1 MKTTWQPTLSDEAV
15 ILKPLEVTDF
25 EALYQVANDPA
36 LWEQHPARD
45 RYKREVFR
53 SFFDD
58 AISSQGAFLITDL
71 KNVEVIGS
79 SRYKPVEGVDAAVE
93 IGWSFLATA
102 YWGTGMNRRI
112 KQLMLDYAFS
122 QVDYVVFYIAVD
134 NIRSQKATEKLGAT
148 RISDFHLPLVK
159 ESPQDYTYLISRQHW
174 LENRML

>member
-71 KNVEVIGS
+71 KNGEVIGS
-79 SRYKPVEGVDAAVE
+79 SRYKPVEGVDSAVE

-112 KQLMLDYAFS
+112 KQLMLNYAFW
-122 QVDYVVFYIAVD
+122 DLM
-134 NIRSQKATEKLGAT
+134 LGAT